1 MDYSQEQ
8 FFKLQQAGE
17 GMMYQMGYPMQSL
30 YMSELEY
37 QQDMER
43 MKSLYPDEVRRIQEL
58 VEEECDKM
66 EYDGSMMFDE
76 VPDHLMLRRI
86 CDRIHQRLNEQ
97 PGPSRPPMQ
106 LRPDMQPMPME
117 PRPGVQPVPAEPPQP
132 MQSQTVEAQNRNVR
146 NLIEVLLFNE
156 MFNRRCRHRRCRRW
170 W

>member
-8 FFKLQQAGE
+8 FFKLQQAGS

-30 YMSELEY
+30 YMSEIEY

-43 MKSLYPDEVRRIQEL
+43 MKSLYPDEVKRIQEL

-76 VPDHLMLRRI
+76 IPDRLMLRRI
-86 CDRIHQRLNEQ
+86 CDRIYQKLNE
-97 PGPSRPPMQ
+97 PMQ
-106 LRPDMQPMPME
+106 PRPSMPSMPMQPTPSMPGM
-117 PRPGVQPVPAEPPQP
+117 P
-132 MQSQTVEAQNRNVR
+132 MQSQGIEAQNRGAR

>member
-8 FFKLQQAGE
+8 FFKLQQAG
-17 GMMYQMGYPMQSL
+17 GGTMYQMGYPMQSL

-43 MKSLYPDEVRRIQEL
+43 MKSLYPDEVKRIQEL
-58 VEEECDKM
+58 VEEECDQM

-76 VPDHLMLRRI
+76 VPDRLMLRRI
-86 CDRIHQRLNEQ
+86 CDRIYQKLNEQ
-97 PGPSRPPMQ
+97 
-106 LRPDMQPMPME
+106 MQP
-117 PRPGVQPVPAEPPQP
+117 
-132 MQSQTVEAQNRNVR
+132 QSMEAQNRGPR

>member
-8 FFKLQQAGE
+8 FLKLQQAGG
-17 GMMYQMGYPMQSL
+17 GMMYPMGYPMQSM

-43 MKSLYPDEVRRIQEL
+43 MKSLYPDEVKRIQEL

-76 VPDHLMLRRI
+76 VPDRLMLRRI
-86 CDRIHQRLNEQ
+86 CDRIHQKLNEPVQ
-97 PGPSRPPMQ
+97 PSPGMQ
-106 LRPDMQPMPME
+106 LP
-117 PRPGVQPVPAEPPQP
+117 
-132 MQSQTVEAQNRNVR
+132 SVEAQQNRGAR
-146 NLIEVLLFNE
+146 DLIEVLLFNE

>member
-1 MDYSQEQ
+1 MDFNQEQ
-8 FFKLQQAGE
+8 FFALQQSAQK
-17 GMMYQMGYPMQSL
+17 MPLHMNYPVQSL

-43 MKSLYPDEVRRIQEL
+43 MKELYPEAARRIQDL

-66 EYDGSMMFDE
+66 EYEGSLMFDE
-76 VPDHLMLRRI
+76 YPDRLMLRRI
-86 CDRIHQRLNEQ
+86 CDRIYQKVSQQMEQ
-97 PGPSRPPMQ
+97 
-106 LRPDMQPMPME
+106 DM
-117 PRPGVQPVPAEPPQP
+117 
-132 MQSQTVEAQNRNVR
+132 TAQNVGTR